1 MAALNQG
8 LKYAG
13 RAYPPLRDK
22 LAQGFFQILEKT
34 LKVVMGKGMPMPA
47 FARPPTFF
55 GNARF
60 AHALIILNGQMPAL
74 PMPVLCVPGQPEGRS
89 WH

>member
-1 MAALNQG
+1 MSDSDTKKNTGKAEGWSESL
-8 LKYAG
+8 L
-13 RAYPPLRDK
+13 
-22 LAQGFFQILEKT
+22 
-34 LKVVMGKGMPMPA
+34 VMGKGMPMPA
-47 FARPPTFF
+47 FARPLAFF
-55 GNARF
+55 GNAHF

>member
-1 MAALNQG
+1 M
-8 LKYAG
+8 
-13 RAYPPLRDK
+13 PL
-22 LAQGFFQILEKT
+22 LEGQWYT
-34 LKVVMGKGMPMPA
+34 VVMGKGMPVPA
-47 FARPPTFF
+47 FACPPAFF